1 MEIEHI
7 LYGTQVQYGYIW
19 WQKKENDRYKQ
30 IFPEGDFTIDLE
42 GRLISGKKVDWSM
55 ARVSIG
61 KKAMQEL
68 FEKDEQ
74 IKISK
79 HGNDLVV
86 VRKLGGRITP
96 PSLSPEHPLSVKL
109 RETQRNSDNPS
120 QFEKAVAEA
129 FSFLGFNTK
138 HVGGKDE
145 PDVLLEDIKAIIDS
159 KTTKEGVISE
169 RYINFD
175 AMERYRNSHFAS
187 FIAVVAPGFSE
198 GNIKD
203 TSSKRGIAL
212 IETQALCK
220 LIENHAQYP
229 YELNA
234 ISAALFESDK
244 TVISSTDIP
253 SSLIDEDTLIELS
266 ARILNVLKVSGRQT
280 ITVTEL
286 RTFYELQG
294 LHYSADEIEKALL
307 FLSSPPLLILQSEP
321 DHFKLTVNFQTLVKK
336 IGLLVDIYSRFSR
349 MT

>member
-1 MEIEHI
+1 MEIEHT

-19 WQKKENDRYKQ
+19 WPKKENDRYKQ
-30 IFPEGDFTIDLE
+30 IFPDGDFTINLE
-42 GRLISGKKVDWSM
+42 DRLISGKKVDWSK

-61 KKAMQEL
+61 KKVMQEL
-68 FEKDEQ
+68 FEKDER

-86 VRKLGGRITP
+86 VRKLGGQNAKT
-96 PSLSPEHPLSVKL
+96 SPATDHPLSVKL
-109 RETQRNSDNPS
+109 RETQRDSDNPS
-120 QFEKAVAEA
+120 QFEKVIAEA

-145 PDVLLEDIKAIIDS
+145 PDILLEDIKAIIDS

-175 AMERYRNSHFAS
+175 AMERYRTSHLAS
-187 FIAVVAPGFSE
+187 FTAVVAPGFSE
-198 GNIKD
+198 GNIRD
-203 TSSKRGIAL
+203 TSAKRGITL
-212 IETQALCK
+212 IETEALCK

-229 YELNA
+229 YELNF
-234 ISAALFESDK
+234 ISTVLFESDK

-253 SSLIDEDTLIELS
+253 SSLTNEDTLIELA

-294 LHYSADEIEKALL
+294 MSYSADEIEKALL
-307 FLSSPPLLILQSEP
+307 FLSSPPLAILLSEA
-321 DHFKLTVNFQTLVKK
+321 DHFKLTVNFQSLVKK